1 MWTPIG
7 NPLEEFPE
15 WVQPIGS
22 HDAYDE
28 GAKTSH
34 GGKRWV
40 STSPGNVW
48 EPGVYGWE
56 EYVEPQTAQEEP
68 EEPAEGPEEPPEA

>member
-15 WVQPIGS
+15 WVQPIGA

-34 GGKRWV
+34 NGKKWV
-40 STSPGNVW
+40 STSASNVW
-48 EPGVYGWE
+48 EPGVYGWT
-56 EYVEPQTAQEEP
+56 EYVEPEEAQ
-68 EEPAEGPEEPPEA
+68 